1 MPARLSIMGLLAWD
15 ETLLAAIALP
25 SGMDREAFE
34 DMLQLET
41 AELEILIPRP
51 SILKRLLLSWS
62 ASRLHSWER
71 MYASTVQE
79 YNMLHNYDRTE
90 EWIDASSRQGNEAR
104 TESGS
109 MNNTASSTENGR
121 DTSHGS
127 TYDTNSQS
135 VTTSKAAYNES
146 ALKAVEKA
154 DTSGNASRIQDGT
167 ASNERTTTDTQKGS
181 SSVQAS
187 SNSSESA
194 NATRRGRAYGNIGV
208 TTPFQMLEGERQ
220 LYSYD
225 VYMDIINEFK
235 RKFCVIVY

>member
-1 MPARLSIMGLLAWD
+1 MQAKLSLMGLLAWD
-15 ETLLAAIALP
+15 DSLLSAISLP
-25 SGMDREAFE
+25 AGIERAAFE
-34 DMLQLET
+34 DMLILET

-51 SILKRLLLSWS
+51 DILKRLLRSWS
-62 ASRLHSWER
+62 TSRLHSWER
-71 MYASTVQE
+71 LYSSTVQE
-79 YNMLHNYDRTE
+79 YNALHNYDRTE
-90 EWIDASSRQGNEAR
+90 EWTDASSRQGNEAR

-109 MNNTASSTENGR
+109 LQNTASGTENGR
-121 DTSHGS
+121 DTSHGAV
-127 TYDTNSQS
+127 YDTDSQS

-225 VYMDIINEFK
+225 VYMAIINEFK